1 MDFMSVLV
9 VLSAALIA
17 IISAQ
22 NNLCPA
28 NVVGDIA
35 DGNSCVTFIRCQNGR
50 AQRFNC
56 PRQFPFFDA
65 NNRRCSNQR
74 TINCVQNNNF
84 VAPLVPGQ
92 GWGLGQAQQPGGV
105 NQVQIA
111 GANGV
116 QPGILGQPNLS
127 APVLPSNPPGGLF
140 PRRGGG
146 LGGVPL
152 VGAGAGAGALA
163 NGNANTGA
171 QVGGNALGG
180 GGGGFGQGGRGQA
193 GWGRA
198 GWGQGGQGGW
208 GQAGQAGQGGWAQGG
223 QGGWGQRGFGQGGFG
238 QGGLGQGFGG
248 ANVGAQAGNGAGWG
262 QAGQGVAGQGFPGQ
276 VNNNPLGVPGRQGV
290 LAPPQPGNQQGP
302 GFLNNPQGQDGG
314 NVNGGDGVNGTGQGQ
329 GQGQGL
335 LAGVP
340 FVNVNQR
347 QSATVNQNQSVG
359 VNPGKK

>member
-171 QVGGNALGG
+171 Q
-180 GGGGFGQGGRGQA
+180 
-193 GWGRA
+193 
-198 GWGQGGQGGW
+198 
-208 GQAGQAGQGGWAQGG
+208 
-223 QGGWGQRGFGQGGFG
+223 
-238 QGGLGQGFGG
+238 
-248 ANVGAQAGNGAGWG
+248 